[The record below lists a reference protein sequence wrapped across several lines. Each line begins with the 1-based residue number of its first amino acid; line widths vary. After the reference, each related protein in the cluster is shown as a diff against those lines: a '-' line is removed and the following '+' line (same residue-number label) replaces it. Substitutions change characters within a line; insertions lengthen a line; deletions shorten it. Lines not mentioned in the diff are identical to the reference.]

1 MIVEIAIADAYGCG
15 FEFAKQEIIE
25 EHNNLNYFIKHPKD
39 DICGQYTDDTQM
51 SIALVEHILGYK
63 PRNKLAIA
71 NSFVETFMRDPR
83 KGYARRF
90 QELLE
95 SLTCGQ
101 ELLDKI
107 EPISIRNGAMMRSV
121 PLCLIPNEDEML
133 KFAETQASITH
144 DNHWGIT
151 SSKIIG
157 YLAYHTLRGKSLRDI
172 ICEIEYKFN
181 FTPNLSWTGRVPCDA
196 EATLHAVFAVLDASE
211 SYGDALLRSVYLG
224 GDTDSVAAIAAGIIS
239 LSDYPITSYNS
250 LDNLYDNLENG
261 EYGRDYLESLDSTIS
276 KQINI
281 LKRSR

>member
-1 MIVEIAIADAYGCG
+1 MIVEIAIADAYGAS
-15 FEFAKQEIIE
+15 FEFAPQEFI
-25 EHNNLNYFIKHPKD
+25 EHNNTLDRYFKHPKD

-90 QELLE
+90 QALLE
-95 SLTCGQ
+95 SLSCGQ
-101 ELLDKI
+101 DLLDKI

-121 PLCLIPNEDEML
+121 PLCLIPNEDDML
-133 KFAETQASITH
+133 RFAEIQASITH
-144 DNHWGIT
+144 DNYWGIT

-157 YLAYHTLRGKSLRDI
+157 YLAYHILRGKSLFDI
-172 ICEIEYKFN
+172 IKEIEYRFN
-181 FTPNLSWTGRVPCDA
+181 FTPNLEWRGRVPCDA

-224 GDTDSVAAIAAGIIS
+224 GDTDSVAAIALGIMS
-239 LSDYPITSYNS
+239 LTKDPIVFDTR
-250 LDNLYDNLENG
+250 LHQLYDNLENE
-261 EYGRDYLESLDSTIS
+261 EYGMGYLECLDLTIE
-276 KQINI
+276 KQLNI
-281 LKRSR
+281 IRKSC